1 MSNFVRQ
8 INGVFTVKI
17 DGHEHP
23 NLVVDSGLS
32 NIFKESSIASL
43 CETLKV
49 FNDDT
54 EVAGTD
60 TSYLSP
66 VASSS
71 NITNTVYGV
80 SGTGASDYF
89 FMKRT
94 WTFSRGQIAGV
105 INKLAVYSD
114 DGSLYAAALLK
125 TPEGVLDP
133 VRPLFAPKVEITYES
148 RWHFK
153 QGDSYTNGTP
163 VYFSDAGLVIVKT
176 NMASKNDEATY
187 SKMNEPFKILS
198 VELFSDAI
206 TTDDSSPVASL
217 AVVDP
222 EDYSVTYIDNQFGV
236 FGQKLNLVLPK
247 TKYINDLPIASLVIT
262 TTRGKWQLG
271 FEDALE
277 KPTLSKREIQINVPF
292 IHGTVSPEGVIT
304 PSGNPDAIDSIFTS
318 LLNST
323 YSVSTRVL
331 TYDDVGMINTDVP
344 AFFGALKSVSEPIT
358 FRVPTEG
365 VVTVALGQ
373 SDDIE
378 TYVDGVVEGILI
390 EVSVDGGLGGFVE
403 DVVIADPA
411 ITFAADDVVVV
422 TVANGIATVENTSQ
436 ALTYSTSSATS
447 FVSAPAF
454 AKVGVTAATVGSALT
469 VY

>member
-17 DGHEHP
+17 DGQEHP
-23 NLVVDSGLS
+23 NLVVDNGLS
-32 NIFKESSIASL
+32 NIFKESNIASL

-49 FNDDT
+49 FNDDA
-54 EVAGTD
+54 EVVGTD

-71 NITNTVYGV
+71 NITNTTYGV

-125 TPEGVLDP
+125 TPEGELDP

-153 QGDSYTNGTP
+153 QGDSYTIGTP
-163 VYFSDAGLVIVKT
+163 VYFSDAGMVIVKT
-176 NMASKNDEATY
+176 NMASKNDQTTY
-187 SKMNEPFKILS
+187 NKMNEPFKILS

-206 TTDDSSPVASL
+206 TTDDSAPVASL
-217 AVVDP
+217 SIVDP
-222 EDYSVTYIDNQFGV
+222 EDYTVTYIDNQFGV

-247 TKYINDLPIASLVIT
+247 AKYINDLPIASLVIT

-292 IHGTVSPEGVIT
+292 IHGTVSVDGVIT
-304 PSGNPDAIDSIFTS
+304 PTGNPDAIDSIFTS
-318 LLNST
+318 ILNSA
-323 YSVSTRVL
+323 YSVSTRTL
-331 TYDDVGMINTDVP
+331 TYDDIGMVNTDVP
-344 AFFGALKSVSEPIT
+344 AFFGTLKSIVQPVT
-358 FRVPTEG
+358 FNVPESGVVNIIMGEVEDVESYLDGTVEG
-365 VVTVALGQ
+365 VML
-373 SDDIE
+373 
-378 TYVDGVVEGILI
+378 
-390 EVSVDGGLGGFVE
+390 EVSVAGGLVGFVE
-403 DVVIADPA
+403 DVAIIDADM
-411 ITFAADDVVVV
+411 TFAMGNIV
-422 TVANGIATVENTSQ
+422 TVSVLNGIVTIENTSQ
-436 ALTYSTSSATS
+436 ATAYSTTVATTFTTVPTVAKIGMTSAVIGSS
-447 FVSAPAF
+447 
-454 AKVGVTAATVGSALT
+454 LI

>member
-17 DGHEHP
+17 DGQEHP
-23 NLVVDSGLS
+23 NLVVDNGLS
-32 NIFKESSIASL
+32 NIFNESNIASL
-43 CETLKV
+43 CETLRV

-54 EVAGTD
+54 EVVGTD

-71 NITNTVYGV
+71 NVTNTVYGV

-89 FMKRT
+89 YMKRT

-125 TPEGVLDP
+125 TPEGELDP

-153 QGDSYTNGTP
+153 QGDSYSIGTP
-163 VYFSDAGLVIVKT
+163 VYFSDAGMVIVKT
-176 NMASKNDEATY
+176 NMASKNDQTTY

-198 VELFSDAI
+198 VELFSDTI
-206 TTDDSSPVASL
+206 TTDDSAPVASL
-217 AVVDP
+217 GIVDP
-222 EDYSVTYIDNQFGV
+222 EDYTITYIDNQFGV

-292 IHGTVSPEGVIT
+292 IHGTVSIDGTIT
-304 PSGNPDAIDSIFTS
+304 PSGNPDAVDSIFTS

-323 YSVSTRVL
+323 YSVSTRAL
-331 TYDDVGMINTDVP
+331 TYDDVGMINTAVP
-344 AFFGALKSVSEPIT
+344 AFFGTLKSVTDSIT
-358 FRVPTEG
+358 FRVPTSG
-365 VVTVALGQ
+365 VATVILGQ
-373 SDDIE
+373 SDDVE
-378 TYVDGVVEGILI
+378 SYVDGLVEGILI
-390 EVSVDGGLGGFVE
+390 EVSVAGGLGGFVE
-403 DVVIADPA
+403 DATIAGTE
-411 ITFAADDVVVV
+411 ITFAANDVVVV
-422 TVANGIATVENTSQ
+422 TVMNGIATIENTSQ
-436 ALTYSTSSATS
+436 AIAYSTSAATS
-447 FVSAPAF
+447 FVSVPAF
-454 AKVGVTAATVGSALT
+454 ALVGLTAATVGSSLT